1 MKCNQ
6 PTYFDVDDTL
16 VMWRRGKPGDP
27 DVVAVTCPPGR
38 HKRAAEDM
46 GWEVEEME
54 FSTGEWTE
62 YLVPHK
68 GNIEAM
74 KRHKARGHTIIVWSA
89 GGWEWAHAAVVALGL
104 QQYVDLILE
113 KPRWAYDDLPPNE
126 YMPKSQ
132 WVEDVGDGRDE
143 K

>member
-1 MKCNQ
+1 MRVMKCNQ

-16 VMWRRGKPGDP
+16 VMWGRGHAGEPG
-27 DVVAVTCPPGR
+27 VVAITCPPGR
-38 HKRAAEDM
+38 HARAASDLGFEPD
-46 GWEVEEME
+46 EIV
-54 FSTGEWTE
+54 STGEWTE

-74 KRHKARGHTIIVWSA
+74 KRHKLRGHTIIVWSA
-89 GGWEWAHAAVVALGL
+89 GGWEWAHAVVVALEL
-104 QQYVDLILE
+104 EQFVDLVLE

-132 WVEDVGDGRDE
+132 WVKEEDDA